1 MPRRGA
7 TAIFSVVREGGTRRF
22 KACLDHPMHTLIR
35 VIPFLFLLVCPFFL
49 SGQDQS
55 GQAVD
60 SGGVPEVRMDPSALD
75 RSNRE
80 RMTSYAD
87 VLEKAT
93 PAVVAVYTTQIV
105 EQRSMARSGDP
116 LEDILRFYY
125 GLPPSGEAEPD
136 DEPEER
142 RVPSGVGSGVIVS
155 ENGYILTNNHVV
167 TVRGR
172 EVDEIEVRLAD
183 GRRFEAGIVGRD
195 PATDIA
201 VLKVEAEAPLP
212 SIVTTNSD
220 DIRVGDVAF
229 AIGNPLEVGL
239 TVTQGI
245 ISATGRTNLGIIRG
259 GGYEDFIQTD
269 ASINMGNSGGA
280 LVDAEGRLIG
290 INTAIVSRSGG
301 NIGIG
306 FAIPVNMARNVM
318 NSLITTGTVKRGFL
332 GVVPGDLT
340 PELADTFE
348 LPNLEGAIL
357 NRVESGLPAARAG
370 LQHGDVIIGVDGEPI
385 TGADDLRLTISQTP
399 PGTRV
404 SIDYYREGELKTT
417 EVTLGDLE
425 SGLTAM
431 VPETPLEGVELTPL
445 NDEVREQFNIPEAV
459 EGLLVTAV
467 ERDSAFRDR
476 LAPGTVIV
484 EINKRPVTRP
494 SEVEAAMKDRRNTA
508 YIWYRNAYRF
518 ISLDG

>member
-1 MPRRGA
+1 MQILHRVIFLSVLLSAPFVLCAQDRGGSVEPSE
-7 TAIFSVVREGGTRRF
+7 AIP
-22 KACLDHPMHTLIR
+22 DIR
-35 VIPFLFLLVCPFFL
+35 V
-49 SGQDQS
+49 D
-55 GQAVD
+55 D
-60 SGGVPEVRMDPSALD
+60 SPMD

-80 RMTSYAD
+80 RLTSYAD
-87 VLEKAT
+87 VLEQAT

-125 GLPPSGEAEPD
+125 GLPPSGEE
-136 DEPEER
+136 ESEGVPEER

-155 ENGYILTNNHVV
+155 SGGFILTNNHVV

-183 GRRFEAGIVGRD
+183 GRRLEARIVGRD

-201 VLKVEAEAPLP
+201 VLKVEAETPLP
-212 SIVTTNSD
+212 SIITTNSD
-220 DIRVGDVAF
+220 DIRVGDIAF

-318 NSLITTGTVKRGFL
+318 NSLIATGTVKRGFL

-340 PELADTFE
+340 PELAETFE

-357 NRVESGLPAARAG
+357 NRVESSLPAARAG
-370 LQHGDVIIGVDGEPI
+370 LQHGDVIVGVDGEPI
-385 TGADDLRLTISQTP
+385 TGADDLRLTISQTA
-399 PGTRV
+399 PGTTV
-404 SIDYYREGELKTT
+404 LIDYYREGELRTA
-417 EVTLGDLE
+417 EVMLGDLE
-425 SGLTAM
+425 AGITAM

-445 NDEVREQFNIPEAV
+445 NADVREQFDIPEAV
-459 EGLLVTAV
+459 EGLLITAV
-467 ERDSAFRDR
+467 EQDSDFQDR

-484 EINKRPVTRP
+484 EINKQPVTRLTD
-494 SEVEAAMKDRRNTA
+494 VEAALRERRNTA

-518 ISLDG
+518 ISLDR